1 MRFKK
6 LKLGLWMLVV
16 FLIVSHLSH
25 GAVFNTNVTTF
36 VPFNETSGTIAR
48 DYINGDN
55 NFTTTAGTC
64 TATST
69 GRYNL
74 VPDCYMTSTYSQDWN
89 ISNTNAWT
97 FAIDFNWSSGAS
109 VGAFSGNGATT
120 FEPFLMG
127 FNDGAGLTCYG
138 STTGSSWSPIS
149 NKASQPL
156 ASNKWQCMI
165 VEFNGTHYNWA
176 NFTGNRVDT
185 LASSTKLLN
194 WPTPSVFRAQSTNSF
209 VGGVRNV
216 LMAKNVLWSA
226 SEKADWCANHTMISL
241 VTPVISINRQ
251 IPADINLSNIF
262 LADINITY
270 NSSSVNRSLIRLF
283 WKSNTTGDGCGFHI
297 NGVSYCGWF
306 NETFDRVYNTS
317 GMQNTTEFSLNA
329 DYILP
334 GSYNLAP
341 SEMDNVQNLNVSV
354 GNANAFVKNRFYNI
368 SPVQQY
374 FSFETYVV
382 NQSAQPLH
390 LWYCNSSYT
399 TGQVSSSPYCY
410 NFQDVAVGNY
420 SHCHSNYSCHY
431 VVPLNVLNNA
441 TNGIGV
447 TDLSYILYQGGT
459 QWNYFYTNNNTG
471 SVQGT
476 INGGTS
482 WSNLGVT
489 LNAHI
494 HQYSNTTT
502 LYYYAYDGTTQS
514 STNTDTIDSE
524 AQPPS
529 SVVILTPTAGTYDNT
544 LIVVNF
550 TNATLSLNSGNIS
563 SYIAILYNNA
573 TSSIVSTT
581 LLGLNNSKNFNSTT
595 IGDGVYYFDVQAY
608 STTGLYSDSFSE
620 VFTISNSVPVIQTS
634 TADAIEVS
642 TNKLMFIL
650 LLFVSAIAY
659 FLSLFEF
666 KSGKDSAPSF
676 FLKIMAFGLCILSY
690 TFAPSDE
697 AKNLVFALGMILFVI
712 NLYHLFQMMED

>member
-48 DYINGDN
+48 DYIDGDN
-55 NFTTTAGTC
+55 NFTQATGTC
-64 TATST
+64 TATSS
-69 GRYNL
+69 GRTS
-74 VPDCYMTSTYSQDWN
+74 DGTCYMGSAYSQDWN
-89 ISNTNAWT
+89 ISGSNQWL
-97 FAIDFNWSSGAS
+97 FAIDFNWSSGTS
-109 VGAFSGNGATT
+109 RGVFSGNGNTS
-120 FEPFLMG
+120 PIDVFLTG
-127 FNDGAGLTCYG
+127 FNDGGGLTTYASNNG
-138 STTGSSWSPIS
+138 ATWSPINNKGAMTLTS
-149 NKASQPL
+149 NV
-156 ASNKWQCMI
+156 WRCEVI
-165 VEFNGTHYNWA
+165 EFNGTHYLWDNETA
-176 NFTGNRVDT
+176 RFDS
-185 LASSTKLLN
+185 LSSTAKLSN
-194 WPTPSVFRAQSTNSF
+194 WPSPNVFRAQNNNGF
-209 VGGVRNV
+209 VGQVRNI
-216 LMAKNVLWSA
+216 LMAKDVSWTSA
-226 SEKADWCANHTMISL
+226 QKRDWCANHTLTSL
-241 VTPVISINRQ
+241 LTPTITLNRQ

-283 WKSNTTGDGCGFHI
+283 WKANSSDDGCGYHI

-306 NETFDRVYNTS
+306 NKTFKSVYNTS
-317 GMQNTTEFSLNA
+317 GTQNTTEFSLNP
-329 DYILP
+329 DVIIP
-334 GSYNLAP
+334 GTYNLDP
-341 SEMDNVQNLNVSV
+341 QEMDNVQNLNVSV
-354 GNANAFVKNRFYNI
+354 GSNNAFVKNRFYNV
-368 SPVQQY
+368 SPTSQY

-399 TGQVSSSPYCY
+399 TGSVSSSPYCY